1 MCGFSLN
8 MVISTLVCNVDGLDI
23 FHFLRRS
30 RIDWELEM
38 HTKLSSKFP
47 CILALLWE
55 QSKQNCPELPV
66 QIFDFSIFLKC
77 LRQLDGGWNFIKK
90 ILTLCYKAV
99 NGQLVFV
106 DTAEM
111 SSTDC
116 ATNCKFF
123 ACSQLPWDDVVG
135 FFFSVPCWLAH
146 KRKCFQTMFV

>member
-8 MVISTLVCNVDGLDI
+8 MDISTLVCNVDSLDI

-30 RIDWELEM
+30 HIDWELEM
-38 HTKLSSKFP
+38 HIKLSSKFP

-77 LRQLDGGWNFIKK
+77 LRQLDGGWNFIKN

-99 NGQLVFV
+99 WAVSVCGHCRNEQYWLCHKLQVLCL
-106 DTAEM
+106 E
-111 SSTDC
+111 S
-116 ATNCKFF
+116 ATLRWRCGIFY
-123 ACSQLPWDDVVG
+123 
-135 FFFSVPCWLAH
+135 FFFFCPMLTC
-146 KRKCFQTMFV
+146 T